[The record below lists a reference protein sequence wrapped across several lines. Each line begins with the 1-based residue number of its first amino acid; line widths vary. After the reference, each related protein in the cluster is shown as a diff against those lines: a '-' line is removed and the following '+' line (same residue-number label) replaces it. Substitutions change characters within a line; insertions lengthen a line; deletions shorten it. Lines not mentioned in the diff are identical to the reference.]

1 MHLAAVAAGQ
11 EIFIPV
17 VWIRLRSTPF
27 SPDGIED
34 CHVNVPWK
42 QLVKLI
48 FSESRSLGEDRL
60 QVVERVETA
69 CLSRLNKGV
78 EECCCFGAIL
88 TLAEN
93 PVASAYCKWPDGP
106 LCNVV
111 VENTLN
117 HFEMTFELFLPVGDV
132 GKGLSCRAL
141 LGVVTSSFIN
151 IGKDLVD
158 LLSGLFPAAGKEF
171 FLKWRS
177 GCSKSSLPIRLG
189 RKPLSANIMSL

>member
-34 CHVNVPWK
+34 CHVSIPWE

-69 CLSRLNKGV
+69 CLGRLNKGV
-78 EECCCFGAIL
+78 EECCCFGAKM
-88 TLAEN
+88 A
-93 PVASAYCKWPDGP
+93 
-106 LCNVV
+106 
-111 VENTLN
+111 
-117 HFEMTFELFLPVGDV
+117 
-132 GKGLSCRAL
+132 
-141 LGVVTSSFIN
+141 
-151 IGKDLVD
+151 
-158 LLSGLFPAAGKEF
+158 
-171 FLKWRS
+171 
-177 GCSKSSLPIRLG
+177 
-189 RKPLSANIMSL
+189 